1 MFRWFFNYLSSDNE
15 HDHQLQL
22 LLDESVLLY
31 CQVLSQQDIGDPEAE
46 NGFKI
51 KYYHFLVVDW
61 IFRYSMNLV
70 AFSSQTT

>member
-1 MFRWFFNYLSSDNE
+1 MDNE
-15 HDHQLQL
+15 DDHQL

-31 CQVLSQQDIGDPEAE
+31 SQVLSQQDIGDPEVE
-46 NGFKI
+46 NGLKI